1 MLSTESSKDRLAR
14 RVVSN
19 PNNEID
25 EMNKNLS
32 RFATV
37 GLPLILVALTGCNRS
52 SEVSFAQDVQPIL
65 KKHCVECHLSGGLG
79 HQKSG
84 FLVESYD
91 SLMKGTKF
99 GPVVVPGD
107 ALSSSLYR
115 LVAGEVD
122 ASIRMPHGK
131 DPLPAAEIAV
141 VENWITQGA
150 KNN

>member
-1 MLSTESSKDRLAR
+1 M
-14 RVVSN
+14 
-19 PNNEID
+19 
-25 EMNKNLS
+25 S

-37 GLPLILVALTGCNRS
+37 GLPLILVALSGCNRS
-52 SEVSFAQDVQPIL
+52 SEVSFSQDVQPIIS
-65 KKHCVECHLSGGLG
+65 KHCAECHLPNGQG
-79 HQKSG
+79 HAASG

-107 ALSSSLYR
+107 AVSSSLYR

-122 ASIRMPHGK
+122 ESIRMPHGK
-131 DPLPAAEIAV
+131 DPLPTAEIAV
-141 VENWITQGA
+141 IEAWITQGA